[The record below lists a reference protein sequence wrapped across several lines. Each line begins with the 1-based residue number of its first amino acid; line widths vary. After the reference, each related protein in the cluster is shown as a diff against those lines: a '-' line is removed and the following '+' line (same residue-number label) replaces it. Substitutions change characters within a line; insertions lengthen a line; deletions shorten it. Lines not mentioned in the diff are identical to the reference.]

1 MSAYEKI
8 KVLIVD
14 DSLVVRRM
22 LSRILS
28 EDPMIEVVATA
39 EDPYDAEGKILQF
52 NPDVLTLDIEMPK
65 MDGLTFLKILME
77 KRPMPVI
84 VMSSLSQAGSTY
96 AMDALQFGA
105 VEVLAKP
112 YGPYSVGSVGAQ
124 LVDKVKAAWASRNR
138 IGLLRRPVRASPF
151 PRATAVQQADF
162 PSAPG
167 APAAPPAP
175 VAAPVR
181 FHPRQLIAL
190 GASTGGTEALKEVLI
205 NLPADMPP
213 IVIVQHI
220 PPYFSKAFADRLNTL
235 CALSVKEAEEG
246 DLARPGTV
254 LVAPG
259 DFHMVVLWGPKG
271 YQVTL
276 KKGPQ
281 VWHQRPAVDILF
293 KTAAEAAGKYCVAA
307 IFTGMGRD
315 GADGMLAIKNKGAMT
330 FAQDEASCVVYG
342 MPKAAVELGAV
353 QKIAPLDKIAGLLRE
368 AVIAG
373 RQGGN

>member
-1 MSAYEKI
+1 MASEKI

-28 EDPMIEVVATA
+28 EDPMIEVVGTA
-39 EDPYDAEGKILQF
+39 EDPYDAEGKILQL

-84 VMSSLSQAGSTY
+84 VMSSLSQAGSSY
-96 AMDALQFGA
+96 AMDALQYGA

-112 YGPYSVGSVGAQ
+112 YGPYSVGGVGAQ
-124 LVDKVKAAWASRNR
+124 LVDKVKAAAASRKR
-138 IGLLRRPVRASPF
+138 IGILKRSFTSASAAARAKPAASGAAPAAPISP
-151 PRATAVQQADF
+151 AV
-162 PSAPG
+162 
-167 APAAPPAP
+167 PAAPPA
-175 VAAPVR
+175 R
-181 FHPRQLIAL
+181 FHSRQLIAL

-205 NLPADMPP
+205 ALPADMPP

-220 PPYFSKAFADRLNTL
+220 PPYFSKAFADRLNGL

-246 DLARPGTV
+246 DLAKPGTV

-259 DFHMVVLWGPKG
+259 DFHMVVQWGTKG
-271 YQVTL
+271 YQVSL

-293 KTAAEAAGKYCVAA
+293 KTAAEAAGKYCIGAL
-307 IFTGMGRD
+307 FTGMGRD
-315 GADGMLAIKNKGAMT
+315 GAEGLLAIKNKGCMT

-342 MPKAAVELGAV
+342 MPKAAVELGAAIKV
-353 QKIAPLDKIAGLLRE
+353 APLDKIAGLLRE
-368 AVIAG
+368 ASLSG
-373 RQGGN
+373 RGTGV

>member
-1 MSAYEKI
+1 VSDSDKI

-28 EDPMIEVVATA
+28 ADPMINVVGTA
-39 EDPYDAEGKILQF
+39 EDPYDAEGKILEL

-84 VMSSLSQAGSTY
+84 VMSSLSQAGSSY
-96 AMDALQFGA
+96 AIDALQYGA

-124 LVDKVKAAWASRNR
+124 LVDKVKAASASRRR
-138 IGLLRRPVRASPF
+138 IGLLKDAYVSAKAHPTPPKTKPVPT
-151 PRATAVQQADF
+151 P
-162 PSAPG
+162 
-167 APAAPPAP
+167 PAAGGAQPI
-175 VAAPVR
+175 R
-181 FHPRQLIAL
+181 FHPRQLVAL
-190 GASTGGTEALKEVLI
+190 GASTGGTEALKEVLVA
-205 NLPADMPP
+205 LPADMPP
-213 IVIVQHI
+213 IVVVQHI
-220 PPYFSKAFADRLNTL
+220 PPYFSKAFADRLNGICQLT
-235 CALSVKEAEEG
+235 VKEAEEG
-246 DLARPGTV
+246 DEAKQGTC
-254 LVAPG
+254 LIAPG
-259 DFHMVVLWGPKG
+259 DFHMVVNWTAKG
-271 YQVTL
+271 YIVSL

-293 KTAAEAAGKYCVAA
+293 KTAAEAAGKYCTAA
-307 IFTGMGRD
+307 LFTGMGRD
-315 GADGMLAIKNKGAMT
+315 GAEGLLAIKNKGAMT

-342 MPKAAVELGAV
+342 MPKAAVELGAA
-353 QKIAPLDKIAGLLRE
+353 QKVLPLNKMAAALRE

-373 RQGGN
+373 KP

>member
-1 MSAYEKI
+1 VSVPEKI

-14 DSLVVRRM
+14 DSLVVRKM

-28 EDPMIEVVATA
+28 EDPMIDVVGTA
-39 EDPYDAEGKILQF
+39 EDPYDAEGKILQL

-65 MDGLTFLKILME
+65 MDGLTFLKILMD

-84 VMSSLSQAGSTY
+84 VMSSLSQAGSSY
-96 AMDALQFGA
+96 AIDALQYGA

-124 LVDKVKAAWASRNR
+124 LVDKVKAASASRNR
-138 IGLLRRPVRASPF
+138 IGLLRRSYVSAAASAARPKPVPGTQV
-151 PRATAVQQADF
+151 PAVART
-162 PSAPG
+162 
-167 APAAPPAP
+167 
-175 VAAPVR
+175 PVR

-205 NLPADMPP
+205 DLPADMPP

-235 CALSVKEAEEG
+235 CQLSVKEAEEG

-259 DFHMVVLWGPKG
+259 DFHMVVMWGPKG
-271 YQVTL
+271 YQVSL

-293 KTAAEAAGKYCVAA
+293 KTAAEAAGKYCIGAL
-307 IFTGMGRD
+307 FTGMGRD
-315 GADGMLAIKNKGAMT
+315 GADGLLAIKNKDAMT

-342 MPKAAVELGAV
+342 MPKAAVELGAAR
-353 QKIAPLDKIAGLLRE
+353 KIAPLDKMAGLLRE
-368 AVIAG
+368 AAISG
-373 RQGGN
+373 KPGSS

>member
-1 MSAYEKI
+1 MASEKI

-28 EDPMIEVVATA
+28 EDPMIEVVGTA
-39 EDPYDAEGKILQF
+39 EDPYDAEGKILQL

-84 VMSSLSQAGSTY
+84 VMSSLSQAGSSY
-96 AMDALQFGA
+96 AMDALQYGA

-112 YGPYSVGSVGAQ
+112 YGPYSVGGVGAQ
-124 LVDKVKAAWASRNR
+124 LVDKVKAAAASRKR
-138 IGLLRRPVRASPF
+138 IGILKRSFASASAAARAKPAATGAAPAAPISP
-151 PRATAVQQADF
+151 AV
-162 PSAPG
+162 
-167 APAAPPAP
+167 PAAPPA
-175 VAAPVR
+175 R
-181 FHPRQLIAL
+181 FHSRQLIAL

-205 NLPADMPP
+205 ALPADMPP

-220 PPYFSKAFADRLNTL
+220 PPYFSKAFADRLNGL

-246 DLARPGTV
+246 DLAKPGTA

-259 DFHMVVLWGPKG
+259 DFHMVVQWGTKG
-271 YQVTL
+271 YQVSL

-293 KTAAEAAGKYCVAA
+293 KTAAEAAGKYCIGAL
-307 IFTGMGRD
+307 FTGMGRD
-315 GADGMLAIKNKGAMT
+315 GAEGLLAIKNKGCMT

-342 MPKAAVELGAV
+342 MPKAAVELGAAV
-353 QKIAPLDKIAGLLRE
+353 KVAPLDKIAGLLRE
-368 AVIAG
+368 ASLSG
-373 RQGGN
+373 RGPGV